1 MAPLNDDSSCF
12 STRTCLFTAANDRS
26 HKCFHRYV
34 QKDINSSHLLH
45 KAHSG
50 GQSRKDGGQREHI
63 LYTKFKYA
71 CFTSYRKKDR
81 GMVTEGR
88 TRGEGKGSGGFRLI
102 VKYKKTCTNLIAS
115 RHCAPIFTVVTTGSR
130 TVPQQDHPF
139 QVCRYKG
146 PL

>member
-1 MAPLNDDSSCF
+1 MKMAPVNDDSSCF

-63 LYTKFKYA
+63 LYTKFKYT

-81 GMVTEGR
+81 GMVTEKGGR
-88 TRGEGKGSGGFRLI
+88 EEKGKG
-102 VKYKKTCTNLIAS
+102 
-115 RHCAPIFTVVTTGSR
+115 
-130 TVPQQDHPF
+130 
-139 QVCRYKG
+139 
-146 PL
+146 